1 MIPSDSTGS
10 PSVGEALHDHLVT
23 QLTQVH
29 ELKRQVSD
37 KERERQDQLRD
48 FLLGLIDLLDALE
61 QKDATLRERYAE
73 APDALKIV
81 SSYGSVQKRL
91 LRQLDRYGVARV
103 DFTEG
108 RLLVGV
114 SKVVDREP
122 DASRP
127 NDSIVSIVRQ
137 GYVRGN
143 TVLREAEVIVVKN

>member
-1 MIPSDSTGS
+1 MTPFESVAQ
-10 PSVGEALHDHLVT
+10 PSVGDALHNYLAF
-23 QLTQVH
+23 QLNQVH
-29 ELKRQVSD
+29 ELKRQIAD
-37 KERERQDQLRD
+37 KERERQDQMRD

-73 APDALKIV
+73 TPDALKIV
-81 SSYGSVQKRL
+81 TSYGSVQKRL